1 MVMIGSNSGMPKYY
15 IDHPSKD
22 DYEIEIP
29 PLVVNKI
36 IKDYLIKTY
45 YWSVAILAGMVG
57 FLVGVAVK

>member
-1 MVMIGSNSGMPKYY
+1 MPKYY

-36 IKDYLIKTY
+36 IKDYLVKTY
-45 YWSVAILAGMVG
+45 YWSVAILACMVG
-57 FLVGVAVK
+57 FLLGVAVK